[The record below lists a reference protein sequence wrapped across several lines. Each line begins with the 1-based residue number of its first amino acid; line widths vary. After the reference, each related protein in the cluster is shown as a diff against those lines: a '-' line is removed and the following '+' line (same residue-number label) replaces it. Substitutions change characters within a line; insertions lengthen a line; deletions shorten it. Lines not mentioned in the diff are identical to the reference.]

1 MPIGLAGSLFLIEPS
16 ASLIPWMVTLAMLPY
31 LLVVSKVTRN
41 WVANLTT
48 VAVGFSFFIQS
59 HFMGGFEP
67 GWLEF
72 IILVVVLM
80 SGEAGRQ
87 KGHLSDW
94 AHFVTLGLLILSES
108 VLFGDD
114 PYTPWSLFIY
124 AVVTSFLMMMDAER
138 TSDKDKAFE
147 ASSAT
152 AATMVTAIILSAFGR
167 LEVPLPESITSNLD
181 GFNITLALVG
191 IIVYSAMRKFKRIE
205 LDIGVLINWADSQR
219 KKIVP
224 VYDSKTNAWVI
235 PDGNSEH
242 DPLDY
247 SWGPIGRMSLIGPM
261 VLFTIALTSVGLT
274 DLAMNP
280 IWTILMIIP
289 IGIIVSEVL
298 LEDEASS
305 AEE

>member
-1 MPIGLAGSLFLIEPS
+1 
-16 ASLIPWMVTLAMLPY
+16 
-31 LLVVSKVTRN
+31 
-41 WVANLTT
+41 
-48 VAVGFSFFIQS
+48 
-59 HFMGGFEP
+59 
-67 GWLEF
+67 
-72 IILVVVLM
+72 
-80 SGEAGRQ
+80 
-87 KGHLSDW
+87 
-94 AHFVTLGLLILSES
+94 
-108 VLFGDD
+108 
-114 PYTPWSLFIY
+114 
-124 AVVTSFLMMMDAER
+124 
-138 TSDKDKAFE
+138 
-147 ASSAT
+147 
-152 AATMVTAIILSAFGR
+152 
-167 LEVPLPESITSNLD
+167 
-181 GFNITLALVG
+181 
-191 IIVYSAMRKFKRIE
+191 MRKFKRIE

-224 VYDSKTNAWVI
+224 VYDSKTNAWVL

-305 AEE
+305 AGRMIATLTLIAVSFPMAASLNEARFEVGILYNSMILFDVMLLVDLSAYL